1 MSNRVK
7 DTNYF
12 VVHGW
17 MRNILGL
24 RGNALDI
31 YAIIYGFS
39 QTEHQ
44 EFTASISYLCDWLG
58 VSRPT
63 IINNLKD
70 LVDRGLLTKESEDIN
85 GVTYCRYRAVIP
97 DEEGSKKTLLPQSK
111 NFTGGSQ
118 KTLPNKEQDKE
129 QDKEKPFLSEKGG
142 ASKKSSSYDVIL
154 SAPEN
159 ESIKEALVKWIK
171 ACKGRGV
178 GFQYKTLE
186 RWAGILRD
194 NAGGNPE
201 IALAIVDQSI
211 DAGWKDLYALKKGTV
226 SKNADKKIEWF
237 DPEKHKL
244 ATDAEGKPI
253 VY

>member
-1 MSNRVK
+1 MGKHIK
-7 DTNYF
+7 DNNYF

-17 MRNILGL
+17 MRNKLEL
-24 RGNALDI
+24 KGNALDL

-39 QTEHQ
+39 QTDHQ
-44 EFTASISYLCDWLG
+44 EFTASINYLCEWLG

-63 IINNLKD
+63 IIDNLKN

-97 DEEGSKKTLLPQSK
+97 DEAGSKETLLPQSK

-118 KTLPNKEQDKE
+118 KTLLNKEQDKE
-129 QDKEKPFLSEKGG
+129 RDKEKPFLSEKGG
-142 ASKKSSSYDVIL
+142 ASRKSSSYDEIY

-159 ESIKEALVKWIK
+159 VYIKEALIKWVK

-186 RWAGILRD
+186 RWASILRD
-194 NAGGNPE
+194 NAGENPD

-211 DAGWKDLYALKKGTV
+211 DAGWKDLYKLKRKPD
-226 SKNADKKIEWF
+226 SKPRASMDRF
-237 DPEKHKL
+237 DPERDKL
-244 ATDAEGKPI
+244 ATGTDGKPL

>member
-1 MSNRVK
+1 MGNQVK
-7 DTNYF
+7 DNNYF

-17 MRNILGL
+17 MRNLLGL

-39 QTEHQ
+39 QADHQ
-44 EFTASISYLCDWLG
+44 EFTASINYLCEWLG

-118 KTLPNKEQDKE
+118 KTLLNNKQDKE
-129 QDKEKPFLSEKGG
+129 QDKEKPFSTKKGG
-142 ASKKSSSYDVIL
+142 ASKKSSSYDTVF

-159 ESIKEALVKWIK
+159 EVIKEALIKWVNV
-171 ACKGRGV
+171 CKGRGV

-186 RWAGILRD
+186 RWASVLRD
-194 NAGGNPE
+194 NAKDNPE

-211 DAGWKDLYALKKGTV
+211 EAGWKDLYALKKKPKEKPRA
-226 SKNADKKIEWF
+226 SMERF
-237 DPEKHKL
+237 DPEKDKV
-244 ATDAEGKPI
+244 ATGTDGKPL